1 MALLLSLT
9 EEVIMTKVN
18 KEENHQVPMLDGS
31 PYIFNRVEFA
41 GSLGD
46 LGTLL
51 PIAIGMIVLNGLNA
65 TNVMVTVGL
74 FYVLSGLYFKV
85 PVPVQPMKVIGAY
98 AIAVGLTPTQII
110 ASSLWMG
117 VFVLF
122 LGTTGLIHIIG
133 KYTPKSTVR
142 GVQLGVGI
150 ILMSKG
156 LNFMI
161 QPDPNLAV
169 QSIGP
174 VSMGIILGIVGMAV
188 TLLLLENRKI
198 PAAVVVIFGGILVG
212 LLIGKP
218 LKVDDLKI
226 GFHLPRFFPY
236 GMPSLSDILWVLPVL
251 VLPQIPMTIGNAIL
265 SNTDV
270 MHEYF
275 GEGAK
280 RASYRSIANSQ
291 GIADIVSFVWG
302 GIPMC
307 HGAGG
312 MAAMYRFGA
321 RTAGANLMIGGIFVL
336 LALLFGQNALV
347 ILNLLPMS
355 ILGVLLV
362 FSGAQLAL
370 MIRDLT
376 ERKDFFVALVMLG
389 ITLTANLAAAFIC
402 GIIIAY
408 VLKSKKVNV

>member
-1 MALLLSLT
+1 MSKVQT
-9 EEVIMTKVN
+9 ENKN
-18 KEENHQVPMLDGS
+18 KESNKPLS
-31 PYIFNRVEFA
+31 TFIFNRIEFS

-51 PIAIGMIVLNGLNA
+51 PIAIAMIVLNGLNA

-74 FYVLSGLYFKV
+74 FYIIAGLYFRV

-110 ASSLWMG
+110 SASLWMG
-117 VFVLF
+117 LCVLL
-122 LGTTGLIHIIG
+122 LGTTGLIHIIA

-142 GVQLGVGI
+142 GVQLGVGVV
-150 ILMSKG
+150 LMIKG
-156 LNFMI
+156 LEFMI
-161 QPDPNLAV
+161 KPDPNLVV

-174 VSMGIILGIVGMAV
+174 VNTGLILGIVGMVV

-198 PAAVVVIFGGILVG
+198 PAAVLVVFGGILLG
-212 LLIGKP
+212 LFIGKP
-218 LKVDDLKI
+218 PKLEELRI
-226 GFHLPRFFPY
+226 GFHMPQFFPY
-236 GMPSLSDILWVLPVL
+236 GIPSWSDIIWVMPVL

-275 GEGAK
+275 GQRAH

-291 GIADIVSFVWG
+291 GIADIISFIWG

-312 MAAMYRFGA
+312 LAAMYRFGA
-321 RTAGANLMIGGIFVL
+321 RSAGANLMIGGIFVL
-336 LALLFGQNALV
+336 LGLIFGQSALF
-347 ILNLLPMS
+347 ILNLLPLS
-355 ILGVLLV
+355 ILGVLLT

-376 ERKDFFVALVMLG
+376 ERKDLFVALVMLC
-389 ITLTANLAAAFIC
+389 IALTTNLAAAFIC

-408 VLKSKKVNV
+408 FLKSEKINV

>member
-1 MALLLSLT
+1 MSELKNKSENRALQKSL
-9 EEVIMTKVN
+9 
-18 KEENHQVPMLDGS
+18 PS
-31 PYIFNRVEFA
+31 FIFNRVEFS

-46 LGTLL
+46 LGALL
-51 PIAIGMIVLNGLNA
+51 PIAIGMIVLNGLSA

-74 FYVLSGLYFKV
+74 FYIIAGLYFKV

-98 AIAVGLTPTQII
+98 AIAVGLTPTQVI

-117 VFVLF
+117 LFVLF

-133 KYTPKSTVR
+133 KYTPKSTIR

-150 ILMSKG
+150 ILMGKG
-156 LNFMI
+156 LRFMI
-161 QPDPNLAV
+161 EPDPNLVV
-169 QSIGP
+169 QFIGP
-174 VSMGIILGIVGMAV
+174 INTGIILGIIGMAL
-188 TLLLLENRKI
+188 TLLLLENRKVP
-198 PAAVVVIFGGILVG
+198 PAVLVVFGGILLG
-212 LLIGKP
+212 LFIGKP
-218 LKVDDLKI
+218 LKLEDLKI
-226 GFHLPRFFPY
+226 GFHIPRFFPY
-236 GMPSLSDILWVLPVL
+236 GMPSWSDMIWVLPVL

-275 GEGAK
+275 GQRAH

-291 GIADIVSFVWG
+291 GIADIISFVWG

-312 MAAMYRFGA
+312 LAAMYRFGA
-321 RTAGANLMIGGIFVL
+321 RTAAANLMIGGIFVSL
-336 LALLFGQNALV
+336 GLFFGQNALH
-347 ILNLLPMS
+347 ILNLLPLS

-362 FSGAQLAL
+362 FAGAQLAL

-376 ERKDFFVALVMLG
+376 ERKDLFVALIMLG
-389 ITLTANLAAAFIC
+389 ITLTTNLAAAFIC

-408 VLKSKKVNV
+408 ALKSEKVNV

>member
-1 MALLLSLT
+1 MS
-9 EEVIMTKVN
+9 EVKKGNQNAEPEKTL
-18 KEENHQVPMLDGS
+18 PA
-31 PYIFNRVEFA
+31 YIFNRVEFS

-46 LGTLL
+46 LGALL
-51 PIAIGMIVLNGLNA
+51 PIAIAMIVLNGLDA

-74 FYVLSGLYFKV
+74 FYVVAGLYFKV
-85 PVPVQPMKVIGAY
+85 SVPVQPMKVIGAY

-110 ASSLWMG
+110 SASLWMG
-117 VFVLF
+117 MCVLF
-122 LGTTGLIHIIG
+122 LGTTGLIHIIA

-142 GVQLGVGI
+142 GVQLGVGVV
-150 ILMSKG
+150 LMIKG
-156 LNFMI
+156 LDFMI
-161 QPDPNLAV
+161 KPDPNIIV

-174 VSMGIILGIVGMAV
+174 INTGVILGIVGMAV
-188 TLLLLENRKI
+188 TLILLENRKI
-198 PAAVVVIFGGILVG
+198 PAAVLVVFGGIVLG
-212 LLIGKP
+212 LFIGKP
-218 LKVDDLKI
+218 LKLEELKI
-226 GFHLPRFFPY
+226 GFHIPRFFPY
-236 GMPSLSDILWVLPVL
+236 GIPSWSDMIWVIPVL

-275 GEGAK
+275 GERAH
-280 RASYRSIANSQ
+280 RASYRSMANSQ
-291 GIADIVSFVWG
+291 GIADIISFMWG

-312 MAAMYRFGA
+312 LAAMYRFGA

-336 LALLFGQNALV
+336 LGLVFGQSALL
-347 ILNLLPMS
+347 ILNLLPLS

-362 FSGAQLAL
+362 FAGAQLAL

-376 ERKDFFVALVMLG
+376 ERKDLFVALIMLC
-389 ITLTANLAAAFIC
+389 IALTTNLAAAFIC

-408 VLKSKKVNV
+408 ALKSERISV

>member
-1 MALLLSLT
+1 MSDLPM
-9 EEVIMTKVN
+9 EN
-18 KEENHQVPMLDGS
+18 KQKAPEKTLPTF
-31 PYIFNRVEFA
+31 IFNRVEFS

-46 LGTLL
+46 LGALL
-51 PIAIGMIVLNGLNA
+51 PIAIAMIVLNGLNA

-74 FYVLSGLYFKV
+74 FYIISGLYFKV

-110 ASSLWMG
+110 SASLWMG
-117 VFVLF
+117 LCVLF
-122 LGTTGLIHIIG
+122 LGTTGLIHIIA

-142 GVQLGVGI
+142 GVQLGVGVV
-150 ILMSKG
+150 LMMKG
-156 LNFMI
+156 LDFMI
-161 QPDPNLAV
+161 KPDPNIVV
-169 QSIGP
+169 QSFGPIHIG
-174 VSMGIILGIVGMAV
+174 VILGVVGMAV
-188 TLLLLENRKI
+188 TLILLENRKI
-198 PAAVVVIFGGILVG
+198 PAAVLIVFGGILLG
-212 LLIGKP
+212 LFIGKP
-218 LKVDDLKI
+218 LKIEELKI
-226 GFHLPRFFPY
+226 GLHIPRFFPY
-236 GMPSLSDILWVLPVL
+236 GIPSLSDLTWVIPVL

-275 GEGAK
+275 GEHAH

-291 GIADIVSFVWG
+291 GIADIISFLWG

-312 MAAMYRFGA
+312 LAAMYRFGA

-336 LALLFGQNALV
+336 LGLFFGQSALL
-347 ILNLLPMS
+347 ILKLLPLS

-362 FSGAQLAL
+362 FAGAQLAL

-376 ERKDFFVALVMLG
+376 ERKDLFVALIMLC
-389 ITLTANLAAAFIC
+389 IALTTNLAAAFVC
-402 GIIIAY
+402 GIIIDYA
-408 VLKSKKVNV
+408 LNSERIKV

>member
-1 MALLLSLT
+1 MSELKNKSENRALQKSL
-9 EEVIMTKVN
+9 
-18 KEENHQVPMLDGS
+18 PS
-31 PYIFNRVEFA
+31 FIFSRVEFS

-46 LGTLL
+46 LGALL

-74 FYVLSGLYFKV
+74 FYIIAGLYFKV

-98 AIAVGLTPTQII
+98 AIAVGLTPTQVI

-117 VFVLF
+117 LFVLF

-133 KYTPKSTVR
+133 KYTPKSTIR

-150 ILMSKG
+150 ILMGKG
-156 LNFMI
+156 LTFMI
-161 QPDPNLAV
+161 KPDPNLVV
-169 QSIGP
+169 QFIGP
-174 VSMGIILGIVGMAV
+174 INTGIILGIIGMAL
-188 TLLLLENRKI
+188 TLLLLENRKFP
-198 PAAVVVIFGGILVG
+198 PAVLVVFGGILLG
-212 LLIGKP
+212 LFIGKP
-218 LKVDDLKI
+218 LKLEDLKI
-226 GFHLPRFFPY
+226 GFHIPRVFPY
-236 GMPSLSDILWVLPVL
+236 GMPSWSDLIWVLPVL

-270 MHEYF
+270 THEYF
-275 GEGAK
+275 GQRAH

-291 GIADIVSFVWG
+291 GIAGIISFVWG

-312 MAAMYRFGA
+312 LAAMYRFGA
-321 RTAGANLMIGGIFVL
+321 RTAAANLMIGGIFIL
-336 LALLFGQNALV
+336 LGLFFGQNGLRL
-347 ILNLLPMS
+347 LNLLPLS

-362 FSGAQLAL
+362 FAGAQLAL
-370 MIRDLT
+370 LIRDLT
-376 ERKDFFVALVMLG
+376 ERKDLFVALIMLG
-389 ITLTANLAAAFIC
+389 ITLTTNLAAAFIC

-408 VLKSKKVNV
+408 ALKSEKVNV